1 MKLAFEHNGD
11 SIDLS
16 QEFYPDI
23 HAITCVLK
31 LYLRQLPIPLIT
43 LDIHMF
49 IY

>member
-1 MKLAFEHNGD
+1 MKLAFEHDRDPMD
-11 SIDLS
+11 SS

-23 HAITCVLK
+23 HTITCVLK
-31 LYLRQLPIPLIT
+31 LYLRQLPVPLIT